1 MVWRERIIRE
11 RREMTKI
18 PKDPVMLLSY
28 INTQLRD
35 NYPDM
40 DELCRSLCLDRKDVD
55 EKLASIDYEYD
66 PEKNQYVQSKRPILA
81 FQGMSRRKIK
91 VEKSTVEKAA

>member
-1 MVWRERIIRE
+1 MVWKERIIRE
-11 RREMTKI
+11 RGEMVNI

-40 DELCRSLCLDRKDVD
+40 DELCSSLCLDRKDVD

-66 PEKNQYVQSKRPILA
+66 PEKNQYV
-81 FQGMSRRKIK
+81 
-91 VEKSTVEKAA
+91 

>member
-40 DELCRSLCLDRKDVD
+40 EELCSALLLSKEEVDKTLSSIGYVYDR
-55 EKLASIDYEYD
+55 
-66 PEKNQYVQSKRPILA
+66 EKNKYV
-81 FQGMSRRKIK
+81 
-91 VEKSTVEKAA
+91 

>member
-1 MVWRERIIRE
+1 MVWKERIIRE
-11 RREMTKI
+11 RGEMVNI

-35 NYPDM
+35 NYLDM

-66 PEKNQYVQSKRPILA
+66 PEKNQYV
-81 FQGMSRRKIK
+81 
-91 VEKSTVEKAA
+91 

>member
-1 MVWRERIIRE
+1 MVWKERIIRE
-11 RREMTKI
+11 RGEMVNI

-66 PEKNQYVQSKRPILA
+66 QEKNQYV
-81 FQGMSRRKIK
+81 
-91 VEKSTVEKAA
+91 

>member
-1 MVWRERIIRE
+1 MVWKERIIRE
-11 RREMTKI
+11 RGEMVNI

-40 DELCRSLCLDRKDVD
+40 DELCRSLRLDRKDVD

-66 PEKNQYVQSKRPILA
+66 PEKNQYV
-81 FQGMSRRKIK
+81 
-91 VEKSTVEKAA
+91 

>member
-18 PKDPVMLLSY
+18 PKDPVMLLSS

-35 NYPDM
+35 HYPDM

-66 PEKNQYVQSKRPILA
+66 PEKNQYV
-81 FQGMSRRKIK
+81 
-91 VEKSTVEKAA
+91 